1 MGNGSERSGEA
12 TGLPSD
18 GQRWRGEGR
27 APFQVLV
34 LPFYHDDQK
43 VNYAVFKRAD
53 AGYWQFIAGGGEG
66 SELPVEAARR
76 EAGEEAAIAPSAL
89 LFPLDSRN
97 TVPVMELAGRLRW
110 GADVIVVPEYT
121 FAVRI
126 TDLALRIGV
135 GHSEYR
141 WVEYETCRELLHW
154 DSNRNA
160 LHELNYR
167 ILHNMI
173 PNSSP
178 KDGNRSA
185 NRIR

>member
-1 MGNGSERSGEA
+1 MGNGFEQSGEV

-18 GQRWRGEGR
+18 GQRRRGGGR

-34 LPFYHDDQK
+34 LPFHHDAQK
-43 VNYAVFKRAD
+43 VIFAVFKRAD

-66 SELPVEAARR
+66 GELPIEAARR
-76 EAGEEAAIAPSAL
+76 EAGEEAAIPPSAL

-110 GADVIVVPEYT
+110 GADVLVVPEYA

-126 TDLALRIGV
+126 TDLELRIRV
-135 GHSEYR
+135 EHNEYR

-160 LHELNYR
+160 LHELNHR

-173 PNSSP
+173 PERTNGTISRDVS
-178 KDGNRSA
+178 
-185 NRIR
+185 